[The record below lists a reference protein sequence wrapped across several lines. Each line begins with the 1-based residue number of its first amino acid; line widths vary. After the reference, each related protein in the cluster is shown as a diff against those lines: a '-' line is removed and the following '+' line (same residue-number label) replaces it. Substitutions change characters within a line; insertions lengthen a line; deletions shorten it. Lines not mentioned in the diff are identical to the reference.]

1 MPELRRFQK
10 EVLKHLQAGH
20 SVLLQAPTGA
30 GKTRAALD
38 PFLLNLAA
46 GGNVLPRTCRY
57 VVPMRVLANQ
67 FFHEYQSVGQRID
80 NFPDTDT
87 QLQRTYQSI
96 GKSVTTVQT
105 GEQRDDP
112 MFESAL
118 TFCTIDQLLASVLAI
133 PYGLSNSMA
142 NINVGAILS
151 SYLVFDE
158 FHLYPLGDDGK
169 SIFGARTTVL
179 QLLRLLKSITPFVL
193 MTATFSSSLL
203 EKLAELLDAKIVDV
217 TDDELVKI
225 AQGRART
232 FLRSDTPMDATTIL
246 ADHAQRANK
255 CTLVV
260 CNTVLRA
267 QTLYLALR
275 QTEAHSTRVVLLHSR
290 FTKDD
295 RKRLSEEVEQALGP
309 EQWQNGRYT
318 GPDVI
323 VIATQVVEVGLNI
336 SVEVLHTEN
345 APANSLVQ
353 RAGRCARF
361 AQQQG
366 HVIVYPLALN
376 EDGREASTAPYDKN
390 ICISTWSALAP
401 FDNQVVGFREEQKII
416 DAVHTEEDKNLL
428 THYEENEHLILD
440 SIFTCLREGERG
452 KAPELIRNVSQVQ
465 VLIHDDPNAAIT
477 KDPWQWE
484 SFGLRPTSFTKKRWD
499 WMQAQ
504 VQQHTSEWET
514 GWACKKLIPLQKE
527 EELQDGADGLDSRQ
541 QMHIHYTWEPVTNV
555 AEIRTALL
563 IALPSQIATY
573 DPALGFLFRDDF
585 PDYVPEH
592 VYQSRYI
599 KRENE
604 KVFAP
609 SKVTSYEE
617 HITGLYTAYTS
628 ILQHHLLYVSRKLE
642 QEMGL
647 TAGTIEQAIL
657 LAIGCHDLG
666 KLDTTWQQWAVAW
679 QTLRHKRYG
688 WKPYELPPPDY
699 CFAKTDYDSD
709 RRKDE
714 YKWQHD
720 VRPKRPHHAC
730 ESVVIGRPLILA
742 SLGIS
747 KTGGHER
754 MPVLRA
760 ICGAIARH
768 HSSMASEYK
777 SAELSP
783 SAIQAADEAL
793 RVVSVR
799 QNWSYDISKL
809 CKKIEKGDDLAP
821 ANGKVLLTVPSYQE
835 GRIYEL
841 ETWLYFVLVH
851 ALRLADQRASQK

>member
-1 MPELRRFQK
+1 MHMSKKFTLRPFQEK
-10 EVLKHLQAGH
+10 VYTHLMKGRN
-20 SVLLQAPTGA
+20 VLLQAPTGA

-38 PFLLNLAA
+38 PFLLNLAVE
-46 GGNVLPRTCRY
+46 GNALPRTCRY

-67 FFHEYQSVGQRID
+67 FFHEYDAHVRRID
-80 NFPDTDT
+80 TSAQT
-87 QLQRTYQSI
+87 RLTELYRSI
-96 GKSVTTVQT
+96 HRSIASVQT
-105 GEQRDDP
+105 GEQRDDS

-118 TFCTIDQLLASVLAI
+118 TFCTVDQLLASVLAI

-158 FHLYPLGDDGK
+158 FHLYPLGNDGK

-203 EKLAELLDAKIVDV
+203 KNLAELLDAEIVDV
-217 TDDELVKI
+217 TDDELVDI
-225 AQGRART
+225 AQGRTRT
-232 FLRSDTPMDATTIL
+232 FLRSDTPMDAEAIL
-246 ADHAQRANK
+246 TDHMQRENR

-275 QTEAHSTRVVLLHSR
+275 HAETHGTRVVLLHSR

-309 EQWQNGRYT
+309 AQWEDGRYS
-318 GPDVI
+318 GPNI
-323 VIATQVVEVGLNI
+323 LVIATQVVEVGLNI

-366 HVIVYPLALN
+366 RVIVYPLPSD
-376 EDGREASTAPYDKN
+376 EEGRAAPTAPYDKKV
-390 ICISTWSALAP
+390 CEATWNALVC
-401 FDNQVVGFREEQKII
+401 FDSRIVGFREEQQLI
-416 DAVHTEEDKNLL
+416 DAVHTEEDTQLL
-428 THYEENEHLILD
+428 AHYEENEHLILD
-440 SIFTCLREGERG
+440 SMFACLREGERG
-452 KAPELIRNVSQVQ
+452 KAPELIRDVSQVQ

-477 KDPWQWE
+477 RDPWQWE
-484 SFGLRPTSFTKKRWD
+484 SFGLRPSTLTKKKRWE
-499 WMQAQ
+499 WMRDYEQSCMQMRAIR
-504 VQQHTSEWET
+504 E
-514 GWACKKLIPLQKE
+514 QKDLPDKE
-527 EELQDGADGLDSRQ
+527 DGLDNNQ
-541 QMHIHYTWEPVTNV
+541 QLQTTYTWETVTNS
-555 AEIRTALL
+555 AEIQKALL
-563 IALPSQIATY
+563 IALSSEVATY

-592 VYQSRYI
+592 VYQSRYV
-599 KRENE
+599 KRENN

-609 SKVTSYEE
+609 SHVTSYQQ
-617 HITGLYTAYTS
+617 HIADLYNAYNMGLKP
-628 ILQHHLLYVSRKLE
+628 HLAYVSSKLE
-642 QEMGL
+642 QEMELATG
-647 TAGTIEQAIL
+647 IVEQAIL

-666 KLDTTWQQWAVAW
+666 KLDNTWQQWAVAW
-679 QTLRHKRYG
+679 QTLRHKNYG
-688 WKPYELPPPDY
+688 WQPYKLLPPNY

-709 RRKDE
+709 RKKDE
-714 YKWQHD
+714 HKWQHD
-720 VRPKRPHHAC
+720 VRPKRPHHSC
-730 ESVVIGRPLILA
+730 ESVAIGRTLLRA
-742 SLGIS
+742 SLGIN
-747 KTGGHER
+747 KNTGVER

-768 HSSMASEYK
+768 HSAQASEYK

-783 SAIQAADEAL
+783 HAIQAADEAL
-793 RVVSVR
+793 RAICIG
-799 QNWSYDISKL
+799 QNWSYDIGKL
-809 CKKIEKGDDLAP
+809 NKKVEKGDDLAAP
-821 ANGKVLLTVPSYQE
+821 SSGRVSLTIPSYQE

-841 ETWLYFVLVH
+841 ETWLYFVIVH
-851 ALRLADQRASQK
+851 ALRLADQRASQR

>member
-1 MPELRRFQK
+1 MSELRPFQK
-10 EVLKHLQAGH
+10 EVLRHLRAGR

-38 PFLLNLAA
+38 PFLQNFAER
-46 GGNVLPRTCRY
+46 GDTLPLTCRY

-67 FFHEYQSVGQRID
+67 FFHDYDEKMQRLDAHAQTRLTELYGLIHK
-80 NFPDTDT
+80 PIA
-87 QLQRTYQSI
+87 S
-96 GKSVTTVQT
+96 VQT

-112 MFESAL
+112 LFESAL

-203 EKLAELLDAKIVDV
+203 KKLAELLDAEIVDV
-217 TDDELVKI
+217 TDDELIEI
-225 AQGRART
+225 AQGRTRT
-232 FLRSDTPMDATTIL
+232 FLRSDTPMDAAAII
-246 ADHAQRANK
+246 ADHTQHVNK

-267 QTLYLALR
+267 QTLYRALR
-275 QTEAHSTRVVLLHSR
+275 QAEAHGTRVVLLHSR

-309 EQWQNGRYT
+309 AQWKNGHYT
-318 GPDVI
+318 GPDII

-361 AQQQG
+361 ARQQG
-366 HVIVYPLALN
+366 RVIVYPLPSR
-376 EDGREASTAPYDKN
+376 EDGSATPTAPYDKKV
-390 ICISTWSALAP
+390 CEATWNALAQ
-401 FDNQVVGFREEQKII
+401 FDGCIVGFRQEQVLI
-416 DAVHTEEDKNLL
+416 DAVHTEEDKQLL
-428 THYEENEHLILD
+428 IHYEENEHLILD

-504 VQQHTSEWET
+504 VQQHALEWET
-514 GWACKKLIPLQKE
+514 GWACKKLVPLQKE
-527 EELQDGADGLDSRQ
+527 EELQDGADGLDGRQ
-541 QMHIHYTWEPVTNV
+541 QMHIHYTWDPVANI
-555 AEIRTALL
+555 AEIRNALL
-563 IALPSQIATY
+563 IALPSTVATY

-585 PDYVPEH
+585 PDYVLEH

-599 KRENE
+599 KREHE
-604 KVFAP
+604 KDLAP
-609 SKVTSYEE
+609 SHVTSYKD
-617 HITGLYTAYTS
+617 HIMGLYTAYTS
-628 ILQHHLLYVSRKLE
+628 ILRHHLLYVSRKLE
-642 QEMGL
+642 HEMGL
-647 TAGTIEQAIL
+647 TAGTVEQAIL

-666 KLDTTWQQWAVAW
+666 KLDTTWQQWAIAW
-679 QTLRHKRYG
+679 QLLRNKNYNC
-688 WKPYELPPPDY
+688 PYELPPPDY

-714 YKWQHD
+714 HKWQHD

-742 SLGIS
+742 SLGVS

-793 RVVSVR
+793 RVVSVQ
-799 QNWSYDISKL
+799 QNWNYDIGKL
-809 CKKIEKGDDLAP
+809 CKKIEKGDNLAP
-821 ANGKVLLTVPSYQE
+821 ANSGKVLLTVPSYQE
-835 GRIYEL
+835 GRIHEL